1 MCEKWILQERPLSQ
15 AILNFMIYNIILN
28 IECFIFNLSP
38 IVIAEMQHITYNEF
52 LQIVLG
58 NEFMKRHG
66 LAPLK
71 SGYSNAYFG
80 EGTIPEQYDPRVS
93 NEFATAAYRF
103 GHSLIPAKYDVPFN
117 RRGQPIQSFRQKS
130 VFFQPTEFRED
141 GANNGDI
148 SKLTK

>member
-1 MCEKWILQERPLSQ
+1 MDSSREASYISNCEFYYLQYYPKNQ
-15 AILNFMIYNIILN
+15 V
-28 IECFIFNLSP
+28 CIFHFL
-38 IVIAEMQHITYNEF
+38 IFLTVIAEMQHIIYNEF

-58 NEFMKRHG
+58 NEYMQRNG
-66 LAPLK
+66 LAPLT

-80 EGTIPEQYDPRVS
+80 EGAIPGQYDPRVS

-148 SKLTK
+148 SKLTI